1 MWPNQLSKVLIF
13 AMLWTVQVE
22 SSREANDKALK
33 ELSEKLEKEYEE
45 KLLEEQRR
53 HREEIENL
61 QVCILWSLFIHTSH
75 FVFVFIL
82 TAETKPIDVDYLRK

>member
-1 MWPNQLSKVLIF
+1 
-13 AMLWTVQVE
+13 MLWTVQVE
-22 SSREANDKALK
+22 SSREANNKALK

-75 FVFVFIL
+75 FVFIL